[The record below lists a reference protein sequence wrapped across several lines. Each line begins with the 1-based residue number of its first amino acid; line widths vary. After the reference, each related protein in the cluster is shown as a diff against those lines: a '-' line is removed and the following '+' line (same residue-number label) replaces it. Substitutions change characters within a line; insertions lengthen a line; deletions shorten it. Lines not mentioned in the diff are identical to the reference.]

1 MYPNVK
7 ASNQT
12 LRTAEVVSNDQ
23 VNKPKTRF
31 IDTIRLVVICA
42 LFLALIAALFLTY
55 RLDNDFFWPLLEV
68 SIIVALVTFISII
81 SNSNKFLK
89 I

>member
-12 LRTAEVVSNDQ
+12 LRTAELVSKNQ
-23 VNKPKTRF
+23 VKKRKLRL
-31 IDTIRLVVICA
+31 IDNFRLIVIC
-42 LFLALIAALFLTY
+42 LLYLALIACLFLTY
-55 RLDNDFFWPLLEV
+55 RFDSEFFWPLMEV
-68 SIIVALVTFISII
+68 SVVVALITFVSII
-81 SNSNKFLK
+81 SNSNKYLK